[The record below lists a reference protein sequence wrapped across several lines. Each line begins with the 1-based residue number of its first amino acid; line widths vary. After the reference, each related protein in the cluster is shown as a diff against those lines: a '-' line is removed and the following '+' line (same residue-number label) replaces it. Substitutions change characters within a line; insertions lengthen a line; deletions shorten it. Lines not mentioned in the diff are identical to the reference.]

1 MTLWSVMFQKK
12 IKACSIQVLC
22 LKAWISCKN
31 LSFFFMSV
39 AAVFSGIWHLLV
51 LLCVCTYMYTNAQK
65 KVLVHRCAVRQT
77 SQQGSS
83 SSQACMMC
91 ALSSSRVLSRAVKGI
106 FPAEGHCDSW
116 HPRFVDFTFIVVV
129 FVIFVQLQSCVQ
141 HL

>member
-22 LKAWISCKN
+22 RKTQVSCKN

-39 AAVFSGIWHLLV
+39 AAVFSGIWDLLV
-51 LLCVCTYMYTNAQK
+51 FLYVCTYMYTNAQK
-65 KVLVHRCAVRQT
+65 KVSVHRCAIRQT

-83 SSQACMMC
+83 LSLACMMC
-91 ALSSSRVLSRAVKGI
+91 ALSSSRVLSRAVKGK

-116 HPRFVDFTFIVVV
+116 HPGFVDFTFFVVV
-129 FVIFVQLQSCVQ
+129 FVVFVQLPSCVQ
-141 HL
+141 HQ